1 MTGFPLAFVIEDYM
15 DQAIVFS
22 KALEMAG
29 YRVETILDGA
39 AAKQRL
45 NEVTPALIVLDL
57 HIPKVTGEMLLQQ
70 IRSEERFRQTRVV
83 LATADN
89 LLAERLRPMADLT
102 LLKPISF
109 VQLNQLAQR
118 LLTH

>member
-1 MTGFPLAFVIEDYM
+1 MTETPLAFVIEDYM
-15 DQAIVFS
+15 DQAMVFS

-45 NEVTPALIVLDL
+45 SEVTPVLVLLDL
-57 HIPKVTGEMLLQQ
+57 HIPKVTGETLLRQ
-70 IRSEERFRQTRVV
+70 IRSDERFQRTRVV

-89 LLAERLRPMADLT
+89 LMADRLRPMADLT

-109 VQLNQLAQR
+109 LQLNQLAQR
-118 LLTH
+118 LRIA